1 MVVTPTC
8 CTAKESKICI
18 NEFEQWGLE
27 RLHIVHL
34 EMTKVKKI
42 SKKDIDNGALFRRDV
57 VYFGIDE
64 YGDSLLTYY
73 KVTWSTVFSS
83 IIYYIIIILIIF
95 LSALM
100 VIVWRSTT

>member
-34 EMTKVKKI
+34 EMTKVKKRI
-42 SKKDIDNGALFRRDV
+42 AKKI
-57 VYFGIDE
+57 
-64 YGDSLLTYY
+64 LTMVLYSGEML
-73 KVTWSTVFSS
+73 STLASMNTGTRFSPT
-83 IIYYIIIILIIF
+83 I
-95 LSALM
+95 
-100 VIVWRSTT
+100 R